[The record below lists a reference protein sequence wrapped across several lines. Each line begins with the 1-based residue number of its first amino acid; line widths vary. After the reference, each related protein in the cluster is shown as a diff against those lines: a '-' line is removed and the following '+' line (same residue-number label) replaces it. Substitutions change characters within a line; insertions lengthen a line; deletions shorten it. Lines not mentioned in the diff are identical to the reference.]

1 MNRYRSVAVSAKPKY
16 RTFFGIIALFVLL
29 SSLLSFGCADKK
41 SEEVKP
47 ADYGE
52 YGKTT
57 AVAIASRYPDR
68 YAYTEQERKTGEFIQ
83 KELQNM
89 GYSVET
95 QRVYDP
101 MQSGVS
107 ANYIVRIPG
116 EGFMHRGEDDNYTL
130 MQKTVIVGAH
140 YDVTRLALPE
150 DTVST
155 EDASGDE
162 TSAEPTEQT
171 WLHDGIQD
179 NASGVACLL
188 TLASE
193 IRNEKPAYDVILVF
207 FGAGSADYQGART
220 FLKSLTKEQKTAVD
234 VMYCVESIYA
244 GDKLYASS
252 GLTSIL
258 PGKKYEF
265 RRKLYEAYDV
275 VYNNM
280 LKSKNNVDL
289 YYNMSGLLMDLNPRQ
304 HSGHI
309 PGSHIEQVRLR
320 AALMKPIPTVFIES
334 FEYNATAL
342 QEMMKQKPGI
352 QEEGGFVRRT
362 TLDSYAFLKKRS
374 SPRIDVRHQQ
384 QRPSF
389 FGSDKKRSEQRR
401 LRFFVQCRRPA
412 STACGGDRNDS
423 VPIEE
428 KMIRTRFLI
437 QKTGSGRDN
446 L

>member
-83 KELQNM
+83 KELENM

-95 QRVYDP
+95 QKVYDP
-101 MQSGVS
+101 SQSGVS
-107 ANYIVRIPG
+107 TNYIVRIPG
-116 EGFMHRGEDDNYTL
+116 EGFIHRGEDDNYTP

-289 YYNMSGLLMDLNPRQ
+289 YYNMSGLLMDLNGDNIQDIYREVTLNKSDYVPFDEA
-304 HSGHI
+304 G
-309 PGSHIEQVRLR
+309 
-320 AALMKPIPTVFIES
+320 IPTVFIES

-342 QEMMKQKPGI
+342 QEMKETKNLNI

-362 TLDSYAFLKKRS
+362 TLDSYAFLKQEIEPERLTVRINNTAFILLEAIKRGANNAVSVS
-374 SPRIDVRHQQ
+374 SYN
-384 QRPSF
+384 
-389 FGSDKKRSEQRR
+389 
-401 LRFFVQCRRPA
+401 A
-412 STACGGDRNDS
+412 GDRLPPLVEVTETIPYQS
-423 VPIEE
+423 
-428 KMIRTRFLI
+428 K
-437 QKTGSGRDN
+437 KK
-446 L
+446 